1 MKKVSSIKLY
11 NPVKLGSD
19 TITFISA
26 TSPYEVYMQDHLIAI
41 KNAKGDKVYTSLYNT
56 AYWTFEE
63 ETHESKSTTS
73 STTGRRTKKK
83 Q

>member
-1 MKKVSSIKLY
+1 MKKISSIKLY

-26 TSPYEVYMQDHLIAI
+26 TSPYEVYMKDHLIAI
-41 KNAKGDKVYTSLYNT
+41 KNTKGDKVYTSLYNS
-56 AYWTFEE
+56 AYWTFAE
-63 ETHESKSTTS
+63 ETHESNSTA
-73 STTGRRTKKK
+73 STPTGRRTKKK